1 VFIRLKPEIETASQG
16 ILFGV
21 REECLDR
28 GLIVQV
34 KGFLPYR
41 SSSDLVNTIAKFIR
55 WKGNTVLGWYV
66 APTPDIVDRHDPT
79 HIASSYFRTFHAAM
93 LKVITANYIPN
104 HTDCD
109 VPVFATQLSQECTS
123 LFQHLIGLIIRP
135 ILSYNRSS
143 HLFHLASPSSPL
155 SPYTSSHAA
164 LNSSIHAIQPLTSA
178 TAEAF
183 VSAPTYEEV
192 LELMGKLDDD
202 VEDIVDVGID
212 KELDEFL
219 EIREETEEER
229 TESSNGN
236 SNGNDNSSVITG
248 DNGDNG
254 VSSDNNGNVNDKSTV
269 SELASPIPNPSPFTS
284 DDPTASH
291 SKQTPIVHTPSPQPH
306 PYLSS
311 PTSTSDMHLDAQPTA
326 IGYDLNPSAT
336 GRRPRSRRASTTDM
350 DRMKSSKND
359 WGRKG
364 EGVSK
369 GKRQKE
375 DNNNIGSSKKARTNH
390 GDCVIPVPLT
400 IISGQGSEYLHN
412 SFIEHS
418 LYTSQISPIDLS
430 PHVSS
435 FFSYYSPTTFPRTSP
450 PTYPIPHS
458 HHYDHSYIFSPSSSP
473 TSNFPPTTL
482 PSAVSS
488 VNISPL
494 HHRLHSTLSAITSH
508 LTTHTQEKIRLYE
521 KSCQEYELLLEIL
534 EGLDEAED
542 DFENA
547 REQESK
553 LRSQLTTPTGTTDI
567 VMTDANE
574 IIDNENNS
582 SLPSKHPSDHTA
594 STPPIELIEI
604 MDENDMSTI
613 HVNPGTLLTSST
625 SHINDNNNSQ
635 QSITEDKL
643 TESSP
648 EDGEIA
654 DDSECNEEKQ
664 GVDKEIEETR
674 GQAEEKMQ
682 AQKEKDVDRKGEK
695 DLTEG
700 ERDTDKDVKR
710 EEEKEEGEQNETGI
724 TETKQDKGNKTGNVK
739 VKDETSEWA
748 WDEEDIG

>member
-1 VFIRLKPEIETASQG
+1 MPLIEIPKDVFIRLKPEIETASQG

-28 GLIVQV
+28 GLIVHV

-41 SSSDLVNTIAKFIR
+41 SSSDLVNAIAKFIR

-66 APTPDIVDRHDPT
+66 APTPDIVDRHEPT
-79 HIASSYFRTFHAAM
+79 HIASSYFRTFQAAM

-104 HTDCD
+104 HTD
-109 VPVFATQLSQECTS
+109 
-123 LFQHLIGLIIRP
+123 
-135 ILSYNRSS
+135 
-143 HLFHLASPSSPL
+143 
-155 SPYTSSHAA
+155 
-164 LNSSIHAIQPLTSA
+164 NS
-178 TAEAF
+178 
-183 VSAPTYEEV
+183 
-192 LELMGKLDDD
+192 
-202 VEDIVDVGID
+202 
-212 KELDEFL
+212 
-219 EIREETEEER
+219 
-229 TESSNGN
+229 
-236 SNGNDNSSVITG
+236 
-248 DNGDNG
+248 

-269 SELASPIPNPSPFTS
+269 SELASPTPNPSPFAS

-291 SKQTPIVHTPSPQPH
+291 SKQTPLTHTPSPQPH
-306 PYLSS
+306 PSLSS
-311 PTSTSDMHLDAQPTA
+311 PASTTDIHSDAQPTA
-326 IGYDLNPSAT
+326 TGYDLSQIAT
-336 GRRPRSRRASTTDM
+336 GRRLVSRRASTTDM
-350 DRMKSSKND
+350 DRVKLSRND

-369 GKRQKE
+369 GKRKKD
-375 DNNNIGSSKKARTNH
+375 DNNNVGSIKKARTNH

-430 PHVSS
+430 PQISS
-435 FFSYYSPTTFPRTSP
+435 FFSYYSPTAFSRTSP
-450 PTYPIPHS
+450 QTYPTYS
-458 HHYDHSYIFSPSSSP
+458 HHYDHAYTFSPSSSP

-482 PSAVSS
+482 PPAVSS
-488 VNISPL
+488 VNTGPL

-534 EGLDEAED
+534 EGLGPEED
-542 DFENA
+542 DDNFADKDNFENA
-547 REQESK
+547 REQESN
-553 LRSQLTTPTGTTDI
+553 LRSQLSTPTGITDV

-582 SLPSKHPSDHTA
+582 PLPSKHPPESKSQTTV

-613 HVNPGTLLTSST
+613 NVNPSILLTSS
-625 SHINDNNNSQ
+625 INHANASNNSQ
-635 QSITEDKL
+635 QSVTEDKL

-654 DDSECNEEKQ
+654 DDSESNEEKQ
-664 GVDKEIEETR
+664 SVDKETEETI
-674 GQAEEKMQ
+674 GQTEEKMQ
-682 AQKEKDVDRKGEK
+682 AQKEKDIDGKGEK
-695 DLTEG
+695 DLTEE
-700 ERDTDKDVKR
+700 ERDTDKDVKQ
-710 EEEKEEGEQNETGI
+710 EEEGEQKGTGM
-724 TETKQDKGNKTGNVK
+724 TETKQDEENKIESVK
-739 VKDETSEWA
+739 VKDDASEWA